1 MALMLPLILFIV
13 SIIGIVTFTVL
24 LIVQRVSVHKKERRI
39 LQEIEAEYDRRQW
52 MDPTA
57 HY

>member
-1 MALMLPLILFIV
+1 MLPLILFIV
-13 SIIGIVTFTVL
+13 SIIGIVTFSVL